1 MKLNKYDNKLVRLT
15 TFEDDVFEGICV
27 FDNIDYNEAEYG
39 ESEESLTIQC
49 LKFYKNSIKNV
60 SIIDKFSSKYGLLE
74 EVISN
79 DGPDLIEEVL
89 DSEDDTHILRELYY
103 LKDHKELITDEV
115 KVLIKELLKY
125 NKNEDIIKEGN
136 NLIGGSL

>member
-79 DGPDLIEEVL
+79 DGADLIEEVL